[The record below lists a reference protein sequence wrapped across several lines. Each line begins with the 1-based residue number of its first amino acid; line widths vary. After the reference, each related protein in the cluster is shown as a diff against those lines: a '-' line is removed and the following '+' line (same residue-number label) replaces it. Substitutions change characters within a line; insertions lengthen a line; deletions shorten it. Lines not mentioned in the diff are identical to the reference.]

1 MRSKVASLL
10 LVVLM
15 VLASFVPA
23 FAQSEPFCGDLDPA
37 DCDLLTTATENMTEV
52 ASYKASAN
60 YSAILV
66 GIPGLPLAEAAVDV
80 AVDGAF
86 SYSEEALAAA
96 AELALVQGQEDVAN
110 LMAESPELFVDFY
123 NGWAFDAVIALM
135 MSDDLAAALSADAGI
150 EIPSALSVPL
160 ILKDGILYVDVTE
173 VAPLIDGMQNMDG
186 WIGFELGRVIEA
198 AAEQGMFEEAAASMD
213 PDAMADA
220 GAMDPATM
228 AALAGLQATLGDP
241 KAFEKF
247 MTIERVEDD
256 EIDGAAV
263 AVFVTKL
270 DLLSFVSSPEFI
282 ELIKGLAASG
292 ALGADAPSA
301 ADLDQALGMLG
312 MMGPMIFQGLTSES
326 STAVSIDEPNYVIGA
341 STLFSWDLSGL
352 LQMAAMSGAVPA
364 DQLPSGQSLIEFST
378 IVVNSE
384 IGVEQTIEA
393 PADAQVV
400 PAEAM
405 MQPAQ

>member
-15 VLASFVPA
+15 VLASFAPA
-23 FAQSEPFCGDLDPA
+23 LAQSEPFCGDLDAA
-37 DCDLLTTATENMTEV
+37 DCDLLTAATENMKEV
-52 ASYKASAN
+52 ASYQAAAS
-60 YSAILV
+60 YSAMLA

-80 AVDGAF
+80 TVDGAF
-86 SYSEEALAAA
+86 TYNDDALAAA
-96 AELALVQGQEDVAN
+96 AQLAEVQGQEDVAN
-110 LMAESPELFVDFY
+110 LMLESPELFVDFY
-123 NGWAFDAVIALM
+123 NGWAFDMVIDVT
-135 MSDDLAAALSADAGI
+135 MSDELAAALSADAGI

-173 VAPLIDGMQNMDG
+173 VAPLINGMQGMEG
-186 WIGFELGRVIEA
+186 WLGFEFGRVIEA
-198 AAEQGMFEEAAASMD
+198 AAEQGMFEQAAASMD
-213 PDAMADA
+213 PAAMASA
-220 GAMDPATM
+220 GAADPATM
-228 AALAGLQATLGDP
+228 AALMGLQATLSDP

-247 MTIERVEDD
+247 MSIERVADD

-270 DLLSFVSSPEFI
+270 DLLAFLSSPEFA
-282 ELIKGLAASG
+282 ELVKGLAASG

-301 ADLDQALGMLG
+301 ADLDQALGMLS
-312 MMGPMIFQGLTSES
+312 MMGPMLFQGLTSES
-326 STAVSIDEPNYVIGA
+326 TTAVSIDEPNYIISQ
-341 STLFSWDLSGL
+341 STLFSWDLTSL

-364 DQLPSGQSLIEFST
+364 DQLPSGASMVEVST
-378 IVVNSE
+378 TVVNSD
-384 IGVEQTIEA
+384 IGGEQMIEA
-393 PADAQVV
+393 PADAQII

>member
-15 VLASFVPA
+15 VFASVVPA
-23 FAQSEPFCGDLDPA
+23 FAQSEPFCGDLDTA
-37 DCDLLTTATENMTEV
+37 DCELLTTATANMQEV
-52 ASYKASAN
+52 ASYKASAS
-60 YSAILV
+60 YSAMLA

-80 AVDGAF
+80 TVDGAF
-86 SYSEEALAAA
+86 AYSDAALAAA
-96 AELALVQGQEDVAN
+96 AQLAQVQGQQDVAN

-123 NGWAFDAVIALM
+123 NGWAFDMVINLT

-150 EIPSALSVPL
+150 DIPSTLSLPL

-173 VAPLIDGMQNMDG
+173 VAPLINGMEGMKG
-186 WIGFELGRVIEA
+186 WIGFEFGRVIEA
-198 AAEQGMFEEAAASMD
+198 AAAQGMFEQAAASMD
-213 PDAMADA
+213 PAAMAET
-220 GAMDPATM
+220 GAVDSATL
-228 AALAGLQATLGDP
+228 AALMGLQATLGNP
-241 KAFEKF
+241 SSFEKF
-247 MTIERVEDD
+247 MTIERGEDD

-270 DLLSFVSSPEFI
+270 DLLAFLSSPEFV
-282 ELIKGLAASG
+282 ELVKGLAASG
-292 ALGADAPSA
+292 ALGEGAPSA

-312 MMGPMIFQGLTSES
+312 MMGPMLFQGLTSES
-326 STAVSIDEPNYVIGA
+326 TAAVSLDEPNYIL
-341 STLFSWDLSGL
+341 STSSLFSWDLTSL

-364 DQLPSGQSLIEFST
+364 DQLPSGQSLIEIST
-378 IVVNSE
+378 TVVNSD
-384 IGVEQTIEA
+384 IGGEQMIEA

>member
-15 VLASFVPA
+15 VLASFAPA
-23 FAQSEPFCGDLDPA
+23 LAQSEPFCGDLDAA
-37 DCDLLTTATENMTEV
+37 DCDLLTAATENMKEV
-52 ASYKASAN
+52 ASYQAAAS
-60 YSAILV
+60 YSAMLA

-80 AVDGAF
+80 TVDGAF
-86 SYSEEALAAA
+86 TYNDDALAAA
-96 AELALVQGQEDVAN
+96 AQLAEVQGQEDVAN
-110 LMAESPELFVDFY
+110 LMLESPELFVDFY
-123 NGWAFDAVIALM
+123 NGWAFDMVIDVT
-135 MSDDLAAALSADAGI
+135 MSDELAAALSADAGI

-173 VAPLIDGMQNMDG
+173 VAPLINGMQGMEG
-186 WIGFELGRVIEA
+186 WLGFEFGRVIEA
-198 AAEQGMFEEAAASMD
+198 AAEQGMFEQAAASMD
-213 PDAMADA
+213 PAAMASA
-220 GAMDPATM
+220 GAADPATM
-228 AALAGLQATLGDP
+228 AALMGLQATLSDP

-247 MTIERVEDD
+247 MSIERVADD

-270 DLLSFVSSPEFI
+270 DLLAFLSSPEFA
-282 ELIKGLAASG
+282 ELVKGLAASG

-312 MMGPMIFQGLTSES
+312 MMGPMLFQGLTSES
-326 STAVSIDEPNYVIGA
+326 TTAVSIDEPNYIISQ
-341 STLFSWDLSGL
+341 STLFSWDLTSL

-364 DQLPSGQSLIEFST
+364 DQLPSGASMVEVST
-378 IVVNSE
+378 TVVNSD
-384 IGVEQTIEA
+384 IGGEQMIEA
-393 PADAQVV
+393 PADAQII

>member
-1 MRSKVASLL
+1 MRSKIASLL

-23 FAQSEPFCGDLDPA
+23 FAQSEPFCGELDPA
-37 DCDLLTTATENMTEV
+37 DCDLLTVATENMLEV
-52 ASYKASAN
+52 ASYRATAN
-60 YSAILV
+60 YSAILAGV
-66 GIPGLPLAEAAVDV
+66 PGMPLAEAAVNV
-80 AVDGAF
+80 AMDGAF

-110 LMAESPELFVDFY
+110 LMVESPELFVDFY
-123 NGWAFDAVIALM
+123 NGLAFDMVIDLTL
-135 MSDDLAAALSADAGI
+135 SDELAALLSADAGI
-150 EIPSALSVPL
+150 EIPSALSIPL

-173 VAPLIDGMQNMDG
+173 VAPLIEGMQEMEG

-198 AAEQGMFEEAAASMD
+198 AAEQGMFEQAAASMD
-213 PDAMADA
+213 PSAMADA
-220 GAMDPATM
+220 GAMDAATM
-228 AALAGLQATLGDP
+228 AALMSLQATLGDP
-241 KAFEKF
+241 SSFEKF
-247 MTIERVEDD
+247 MTVERVEDD

-263 AVFVTKL
+263 AVFVTKV
-270 DLLSFVSSPEFI
+270 DLLAFISSPEFI
-282 ELIKGLAASG
+282 ELVKGLAASG
-292 ALGADAPSA
+292 ALGEDAPSA

-326 STAVSIDEPNYVIGA
+326 STAVSIDEPNYILGE
-341 STLFSWDLSGL
+341 STLFSWDLTSL

-364 DQLPSGQSLIEFST
+364 DQLPSGQSLIELST

-393 PADAQVV
+393 PADAQIV

>member
-173 VAPLIDGMQNMDG
+173 VAPLIDGMQNMEG

>member
-1 MRSKVASLL
+1 MRSRIASLL
-10 LVVLM
+10 LVVLL
-15 VLASFVPA
+15 VLASFSA
-23 FAQSEPFCGDLDPA
+23 ALAQSEPFCGDLDPA
-37 DCDLLTTATENMTEV
+37 DCELLTTATANMLEV
-52 ASYKASAN
+52 ASYKASADYN
-60 YSAILV
+60 AILA
-66 GIPGLPLAEAAVDV
+66 GIPGLPLAEAAVNV
-80 AVDGAF
+80 TVDGAF
-86 SYSEEALAAA
+86 SYSDAAMAAA
-96 AELALVQGQEDVAN
+96 AELAQVQGQEDVAN

-123 NGWAFDAVIALM
+123 NGWAFDAVIAM
-135 MSDDLAAALSADAGI
+135 TMSDDLAAALSADAGT

-173 VAPLIDGMQNMDG
+173 VAPLIDGMQEMQG

-198 AAEQGMFEEAAASMD
+198 AAEQGMFEQAAASMD
-213 PDAMADA
+213 TEAMADA

-228 AALAGLQATLGDP
+228 AALVGLQATLGDP

-256 EIDGAAV
+256 EIDGTAV

-292 ALGADAPSA
+292 ALGEDAPSA

-312 MMGPMIFQGLTSES
+312 MMGPMLFEGLTSES
-326 STAVSIDEPNYVIGA
+326 STAVSIDEPNYILGA
-341 STLFSWDLSGL
+341 ASLFSWDLTSL

-364 DQLPSGQSLIEFST
+364 DQLPSGQSLVEFST
-378 IVVNSE
+378 MVVNSE

-393 PADAQVV
+393 PADAQIV

>member
-23 FAQSEPFCGDLDPA
+23 LAQSEPFCGDLDPA
-37 DCDLLTTATENMTEV
+37 DCELLTVSTENMMDV

-60 YSAILV
+60 YSAILSGV
-66 GIPGLPLAEAAVDV
+66 PGLPLAEAAVDV

-123 NGWAFDAVIALM
+123 NGWAFDMVIAVA

-173 VAPLIDGMQNMDG
+173 VAPLIDGMQNMEG

-213 PDAMADA
+213 PEAMADA
-220 GAMDPATM
+220 GAMDPATL

-241 KAFEKF
+241 AAFEKF

-270 DLLSFVSSPEFI
+270 DLLSFVSSPEFV
-282 ELIKGLAASG
+282 ELIKGLVASG

-326 STAVSIDEPNYVIGA
+326 STAVSIDEPNYIIGQ
-341 STLFSWDLSGL
+341 STLFSWDLSSL

-364 DQLPSGQSLIEFST
+364 DQLPSGQSLVEFST

-384 IGVEQTIEA
+384 IGVEQMIEA

-405 MQPAQ
+405 MQPAE

>member
-37 DCDLLTTATENMTEV
+37 DCDLLTMATENMMEV

-60 YSAILV
+60 YSAILA

-123 NGWAFDAVIALM
+123 NGWAFDMVIDLM
-135 MSDDLAAALSADAGI
+135 MSEDLAAALSADAGI
-150 EIPSALSVPL
+150 EIPSAFSVPL

-173 VAPLIDGMQNMDG
+173 VAPLIDGMQNMEG

-213 PDAMADA
+213 AEAMADA
-220 GAMDPATM
+220 GAMDPATL

-270 DLLSFVSSPEFI
+270 DLLSFISSPEFI

-326 STAVSIDEPNYVIGA
+326 STAVSIDEPNYVVGA

-405 MQPAQ
+405 MQPAE

>member
-37 DCDLLTTATENMTEV
+37 DCELLTVSTENMMDV

-60 YSAILV
+60 YSAILSGV
-66 GIPGLPLAEAAVDV
+66 PGLPLAEAAVDV

-123 NGWAFDAVIALM
+123 NGWAFDMVIAVA

-173 VAPLIDGMQNMDG
+173 VAPLIDGMQNMEG

-213 PDAMADA
+213 PEAMADA
-220 GAMDPATM
+220 GAMDPATL

-241 KAFEKF
+241 TAFEKF

-326 STAVSIDEPNYVIGA
+326 STAVSIDEPNYIIGQ
-341 STLFSWDLSGL
+341 STLFSWDLSSL

-364 DQLPSGQSLIEFST
+364 DQLPSGQSLVEFST

-384 IGVEQTIEA
+384 IGVEQMIEA

-405 MQPAQ
+405 MQPAE

>member
-23 FAQSEPFCGDLDPA
+23 FAQSEPFCGDLDAA
-37 DCDLLTTATENMTEV
+37 DCELLTVATENMMDV
-52 ASYKASAN
+52 ASYKATAN
-60 YSAILV
+60 YSASLA
-66 GIPGLPLAEAAVDV
+66 GIPGLPLAEAAVEV

-110 LMAESPELFVDFY
+110 LMAESPEVFVDFY
-123 NGWAFDAVIALM
+123 NGWDFDMVIDVM
-135 MSDDLAAALSADAGI
+135 MSEDLAAALSADAGI
-150 EIPSALSVPL
+150 EIPSTLSVPL

-173 VAPLIDGMQNMDG
+173 VAPLIDGMQEMQG
-186 WIGFELGRVIEA
+186 WIGFEFGRVIEA

-213 PDAMADA
+213 ADAMADA
-220 GAMDPATM
+220 GAMDPATL

-241 KAFEKF
+241 KSFEKF

-270 DLLSFVSSPEFI
+270 DLLSFISSPEFT

-301 ADLDQALGMLG
+301 ADIDQALSMLG
-312 MMGPMIFQGLTSES
+312 MMGPMIFQGLSSES
-326 STAVSIDEPNYVIGA
+326 STAVSIDEPNYVVGA

-378 IVVNSE
+378 NVVNSE
-384 IGVEQTIEA
+384 IGVEQMIEA
-393 PADAQVV
+393 PADAQIV

-405 MQPAQ
+405 MQPAE

>member
-15 VLASFVPA
+15 VLASFAPA
-23 FAQSEPFCGDLDPA
+23 LAQSEPFCGDLDAA
-37 DCDLLTTATENMTEV
+37 DCDLLTAATENMKEV
-52 ASYKASAN
+52 ASYQAAAS
-60 YSAILV
+60 YSAMLA

-80 AVDGAF
+80 TVDGAF
-86 SYSEEALAAA
+86 TYNDDALAAA
-96 AELALVQGQEDVAN
+96 AQLAEVQGQEDVAN
-110 LMAESPELFVDFY
+110 LMLESPELFVDFY
-123 NGWAFDAVIALM
+123 NGWAFDMVIDVT
-135 MSDDLAAALSADAGI
+135 MSDELAAALSADAGI

-173 VAPLIDGMQNMDG
+173 VAPLINGMQGMEG
-186 WIGFELGRVIEA
+186 WLGFEFGRVIEA
-198 AAEQGMFEEAAASMD
+198 AAEQGMFEQAAASMD
-213 PDAMADA
+213 PAAMASA
-220 GAMDPATM
+220 GAADPATM
-228 AALAGLQATLGDP
+228 AALMGLQATLSDP

-247 MTIERVEDD
+247 MSIERVADD

-270 DLLSFVSSPEFI
+270 DLLAFLSSPEFA
-282 ELIKGLAASG
+282 ELVKGLAASG
-292 ALGADAPSA
+292 ALGEDAPSA

-312 MMGPMIFQGLTSES
+312 MMGPMLFQGLTSES
-326 STAVSIDEPNYVIGA
+326 TTAVSIDEPNYIISQ
-341 STLFSWDLSGL
+341 STLFSWDLTSL

-364 DQLPSGQSLIEFST
+364 DQLPSGASMVEVST
-378 IVVNSE
+378 TVVNSD
-384 IGVEQTIEA
+384 IGGEQMIEA
-393 PADAQVV
+393 PADAQII

>member
-1 MRSKVASLL
+1 
-10 LVVLM
+10 M

-23 FAQSEPFCGDLDPA
+23 LAQSEPFCGDLDPA
-37 DCDLLTTATENMTEV
+37 DCELLTVSTENMMDV

-60 YSAILV
+60 YSAILSGV
-66 GIPGLPLAEAAVDV
+66 PGLPLAEAAVDV

-123 NGWAFDAVIALM
+123 NGWAFDMVIAVA

-173 VAPLIDGMQNMDG
+173 VAPLIDGMQNMEG

-213 PDAMADA
+213 PEAMADA
-220 GAMDPATM
+220 GAMDPATL

-241 KAFEKF
+241 AAFEKF

-270 DLLSFVSSPEFI
+270 DLLSFVSSPEFV
-282 ELIKGLAASG
+282 ELIKGLVASG

-326 STAVSIDEPNYVIGA
+326 STAVSIDEPNYIIGQ
-341 STLFSWDLSGL
+341 STLFSWDLSSL

-364 DQLPSGQSLIEFST
+364 DQLPSGQSLVEFST

-384 IGVEQTIEA
+384 IGVEQMIEA

-405 MQPAQ
+405 MQPAE

>member
-173 VAPLIDGMQNMDG
+173 VAPLIDGMQNMEG

-213 PDAMADA
+213 PEAMADA